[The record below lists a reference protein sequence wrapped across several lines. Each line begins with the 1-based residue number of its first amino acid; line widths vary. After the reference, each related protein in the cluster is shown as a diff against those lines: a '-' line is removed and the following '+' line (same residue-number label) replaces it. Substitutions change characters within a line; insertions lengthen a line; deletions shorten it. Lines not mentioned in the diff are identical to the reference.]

1 MKKPNVAPTHKK
13 RDKQKLKNYHTRSL
27 LPVTGKIFE
36 RILYNNLYELSTE
49 NNLIYPIQS
58 GFKAGDSCINH
69 LLLINQKIYKLF
81 DNGLE
86 VWDILLE
93 ISRAFDKVWHK
104 GPLFKLK
111 EKGISGKLF
120 DIITDFLNFIKQRVV
135 LNG

>member
-1 MKKPNVAPTHKK
+1 M
-13 RDKQKLKNYHTRSL
+13 
-27 LPVTGKIFE
+27 
-36 RILYNNLYELSTE
+36 YNNLYELSTE

-58 GFKAGDSCINH
+58 GFKPGDSCINH

-86 VWDILLE
+86 VWGILLE

-111 EKGISGKLF
+111 EKSISGKLF
-120 DIITDFLNFIKQRVV
+120 DIIMIF
-135 LNG
+135 